1 MNMIRVILLI
11 ISIFFI
17 LSCASSSVNLEEE
30 FEKIVVTE
38 DTFDINSF
46 KSSGLKTNK
55 QYNVE
60 FLPESIDAWKGVFN
74 KKDIEIR
81 IYISHEDAKN
91 FGMKF
96 AESVTG
102 EDAIISGDEILWN
115 EGAKDRR
122 KCVPREATSESGCDQ
137 KPRYGD
143 FIVFG
148 NTIILCEGLTNNESM
163 NVCYNLKN
171 SVISSLK

>member
-1 MNMIRVILLI
+1 MFSNFNKNIEVVGIASAVPSNLKK
-11 ISIFFI
+11 IS
-17 LSCASSSVNLEEE
+17 EEE
-30 FEKIVVTE
+30 KVFGKQKI
-38 DTFDINSF
+38 DRIS

-60 FLPESIDAWKGVFN
+60 FLPEAIDAWKGVFS

-81 IYISHEDAKN
+81 IYISQEDAKK
-91 FGMKF
+91 FGIKF
-96 AESVTG
+96 AENVTG
-102 EDAIISGDEILWN
+102 DDAIVSGEGILWS

-137 KPRYGD
+137 KARYGD

-148 NTIILCEGLTNNESM
+148 NTVILCEGLTKNESM
-163 NVCYNLKN
+163 TVCYNLKN
-171 SVISSLK
+171 LVISSLEK